1 MFWTCY
7 ESSTRYQEQ
16 QEKKKKK
23 KRKHMISRGD
33 SVFIYNATGEGEICI
48 LQDWMPRSQGRT
60 QGKLSISDLHKNLE
74 LIDK

>member
-1 MFWTCY
+1 
-7 ESSTRYQEQ
+7 
-16 QEKKKKK
+16 
-23 KRKHMISRGD
+23 MISRGD